1 MTTTVPVMV
10 VHESGARTDRAL
22 AGAPVHPSAAIPLLA
37 RLGGQR
43 SLLIL
48 LMGSQFGSEAITS
61 WAYGPTVSKK

>member
-1 MTTTVPVMV
+1 MSQVP
-10 VHESGARTDRAL
+10 ERIAPWRARPFIHQRR
-22 AGAPVHPSAAIPLLA
+22 SRSLA

-43 SLLIL
+43 SLMIL

>member
-1 MTTTVPVMV
+1 MMTVPVMIILGNQMP
-10 VHESGARTDRAL
+10 ERITPWWARPFIHQRR
-22 AGAPVHPSAAIPLLA
+22 SRSLA

-48 LMGSQFGSEAITS
+48 LMGSRFGSEATNS